1 MSDYICL
8 EKKQIRYMLKKA
20 NYIMS
25 IHCECGICGH
35 CAEKECIAKECNCCT
50 NFHLRSG

>member
-1 MSDYICL
+1 MSNL
-8 EKKQIRYMLKKA
+8 
-20 NYIMS
+20 IMI

-35 CAEKECIAKECNCCT
+35 KREPECIKQECTCCN